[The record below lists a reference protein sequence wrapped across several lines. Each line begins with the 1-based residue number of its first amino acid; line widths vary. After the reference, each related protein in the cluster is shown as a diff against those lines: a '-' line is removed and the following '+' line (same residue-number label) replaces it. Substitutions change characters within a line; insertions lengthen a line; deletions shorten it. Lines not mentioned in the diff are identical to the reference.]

1 MNKPYDLV
9 ITVLDT
15 ATVFEGTEDA
25 FRYDLTSA
33 GIVEGWALDKIIE
46 QAAEQLLPQWPA
58 VTIHIIAETTVKEIL
73 TEQLL
78 EHGVSVEAASARE
91 VSYTKT
97 EPTKSDHSERAWEP
111 QPDNEVRDVRRKAI
125 RAKTSSFSRIA
136 LAEKLHPFHGLLVV
150 LVIAMAGVSWWAMGK
165 GLTTPSIGVAPVQSV
180 GDQELRNAPDAHSE
194 ARPAPTTSVAAS
206 LNNDVVLHHAR
217 IQVLLPSSYHL
228 AEKEG
233 TSGMVI
239 ATGDDPELRILLSI
253 DPVGST
259 DVEAVYAEL
268 DAMITHDPTLTNGQT
283 LGITKPTRLVSY
295 EERPGDGSY
304 AHWWSWVDNGHVY
317 SVGCHSKRMSS
328 TIPQRAVCRKAV
340 ESVSVRSS

>member
-33 GIVEGWALDKIIE
+33 GIKEGWALDKIVE
-46 QAAEQLLPQWPA
+46 QAEQLLPQWPA

-78 EHGVSVEAASARE
+78 EHGVSVEAVSTRE
-91 VSYTKT
+91 VSYTKR
-97 EPTKSDHSERAWEP
+97 EPTKNDCVEYTWEP
-111 QPDNEVRDVRRKAI
+111 QPDNEARDARRKTV
-125 RAKTSSFSRIA
+125 RAKTSPFRRVA

-150 LVIAMAGVSWWAMGK
+150 LVIAVAGVSWWAMGK
-165 GLTTPSIGVAPVQSV
+165 GLTSHSTGVTPVQSV
-180 GDQELRNAPDAHSE
+180 GDQEQRGAQGTHSE
-194 ARPAPTTSVAAS
+194 MRPVPTPSVAAS
-206 LNNDVVLHHAR
+206 SNKDVVLHHGR

-253 DPVGST
+253 DPVGSA

-268 DAMITHDPTLTNGQT
+268 DAMISHDPTLTHGQT

-317 SVGCHSKRMSS
+317 SVGCHSKRMS

>member
-15 ATVFEGTEDA
+15 ATVFEATEDA

-33 GIVEGWALDKIIE
+33 GVTEGWALDKIVE
-46 QAAEQLLPQWPA
+46 QAKQLLPQWPA
-58 VTIHIIAETTVKEIL
+58 VTIQIIAEATVKEIL
-73 TEQLL
+73 AEQLS
-78 EHGVSVEAASARE
+78 EHGVSVEAASTRE
-91 VSYTKT
+91 ASYTKR
-97 EPTKSDHSERAWEP
+97 EPIKSDHVEYTCEP
-111 QPDNEVRDVRRKAI
+111 QPDVEEHDARRKTI
-125 RAKTSSFSRIA
+125 RAKTLSFSHIS
-136 LAEKLHPFHGLLVV
+136 LAEKLHPLHGLLVV
-150 LVIAMAGVSWWAMGK
+150 LVIAVAVVSWWAMGK
-165 GLTTPSIGVAPVQSV
+165 GLTSPSTGVTPVQNV
-180 GDQELRNAPDAHSE
+180 GDQEQRGAQGTHSE
-194 ARPAPTTSVAAS
+194 MRPVPTTSGAS
-206 LNNDVVLHHAR
+206 SSSNDVVLHHAR
-217 IQVLLPSSYHL
+217 IQVLLPSDYHL

-239 ATGDDPELRILLSI
+239 ATGDDPELRIFLSI

-259 DVEAVYAEL
+259 DVEAIYAEL
-268 DAMITHDPTLTNGQT
+268 DAMITHDPTLTHGQT

-304 AHWWSWVDNGHVY
+304 AHWWSWVDNGYVY
-317 SVGCHSKRMSS
+317 SVGCHSKRMS